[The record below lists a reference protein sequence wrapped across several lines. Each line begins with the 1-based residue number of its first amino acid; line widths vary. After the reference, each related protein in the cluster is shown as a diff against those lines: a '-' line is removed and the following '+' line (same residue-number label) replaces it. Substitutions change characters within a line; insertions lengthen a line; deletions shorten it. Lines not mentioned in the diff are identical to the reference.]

1 MFTSKRS
8 VATILSAMI
17 ALIAPLL
24 TVPSADAAQTLAQV
38 QARVRQL
45 EEEATTAAEGAQEAK
60 VKLASLNGQLQGIQ
74 ARAAVQSQS
83 VAALSKSLNAIAVEQ
98 FKTGGLSQS
107 LELLFSADPALYL
120 SAAGSLEAI
129 TRKKSVELRKFQA
142 AKQRLT
148 ATSLTVSDKLALV
161 KATQK
166 KLAAQS
172 ARATAKLAEAES
184 LLSKLKKEDRERLA
198 RLAQEEE
205 DADQASSL
213 AAAKKA
219 VGVSGRAGKALQFAL
234 KQIGDKYVFGA
245 DGMTY
250 WDCSGLTMR
259 AFQTAGVSL
268 PHSSRA
274 QFNYGKSVK
283 RSNLAAGDLVFF
295 AATIPHVEAAEVA
308 GREAATGAHETDA
321 LAVAEFRDLQV
332 DVEDRGSAGRETA
345 PRTTEGDGDG
355 EVGEVPRLPG
365 LGRTGDDHLGALE
378 QNALDELRRIRLVLG
393 AEGGRGDDVAG
404 VLVRGF
410 PIGERSRAEIDGEEA
425 LHALAAQTA
434 GAAGEA
440 RGVLVGLVDLEAG

>member
-1 MFTSKRS
+1 
-8 VATILSAMI
+8 MI
-17 ALIAPLL
+17 AIIAPLL

-74 ARAAVQSQS
+74 AKAAVQSQS
-83 VAALSKSLNAIAVEQ
+83 VAALSKSLNTIAVEQ

-107 LELLFSADPALYL
+107 LELLFSSDPSLYL

-219 VGVSGRAGKALQFAL
+219 GAVSGRAGKALQFAL

-274 QFNYGKSVK
+274 QFNYGKLVK

-295 AATIPHVEAAEVA
+295 GRPISHVGIYLGGGKMV
-308 GREAATGAHETDA
+308 H
-321 LAVAEFRDLQV
+321 
-332 DVEDRGSAGRETA
+332 A
-345 PRTTEGDGDG
+345 PRSGSRVKVASAYNLGNKPF
-355 EVGEVPRLPG
+355 VGARRL
-365 LGRTGDDHLGALE
+365 
-378 QNALDELRRIRLVLG
+378 
-393 AEGGRGDDVAG
+393 
-404 VLVRGF
+404 
-410 PIGERSRAEIDGEEA
+410 
-425 LHALAAQTA
+425 
-434 GAAGEA
+434 
-440 RGVLVGLVDLEAG
+440 

>member
-1 MFTSKRS
+1 M
-8 VATILSAMI
+8 A

-24 TVPSADAAQTLAQV
+24 TVPAADAAQTLAQV

-74 ARAAVQSQS
+74 AKAAVQSQS
-83 VAALSKSLNAIAVEQ
+83 VNALSKSLNAIAVEQ

-295 AATIPHVEAAEVA
+295 GRPISHVGIYLGGGKMV
-308 GREAATGAHETDA
+308 H
-321 LAVAEFRDLQV
+321 
-332 DVEDRGSAGRETA
+332 A
-345 PRTTEGDGDG
+345 PRSGSRVKVASAYNLGNKPF
-355 EVGEVPRLPG
+355 VGARRL
-365 LGRTGDDHLGALE
+365 
-378 QNALDELRRIRLVLG
+378 
-393 AEGGRGDDVAG
+393 
-404 VLVRGF
+404 
-410 PIGERSRAEIDGEEA
+410 
-425 LHALAAQTA
+425 
-434 GAAGEA
+434 
-440 RGVLVGLVDLEAG
+440 